1 MDEWTN
7 GRFGVFRWC
16 YGEEGGKISA
26 MIEYTIIIII
36 LYINNIKYIACIF
49 ENIKTSIRPFVHSS
63 IFFWEF
69 YFPAITGKN
78 KVQKVR
84 IFGIQFAESMIFSYI
99 CNVWTRK
106 RKGGL

>member
-1 MDEWTN
+1 MPPKKRTNGQMDEWTN
-7 GRFGVFRWC
+7 GRFGVFRWY

-36 LYINNIKYIACIF
+36 LYIILNILPAFLKVS
-49 ENIKTSIRPFVHSS
+49 KRPFVHSS

-78 KVQKVR
+78 KVQKIR
-84 IFGIQFAESMIFSYI
+84 IFGIHFSE
-99 CNVWTRK
+99 
-106 RKGGL
+106 